1 MKRKIAER
9 NLVVVLFVFVIVLF
23 SFAQNDTQKL
33 KKELYTSTER
43 AIQKIAFLKDL
54 LPGK

>member
-1 MKRKIAER
+1 MKRNIAER

-33 KKELYTSTER
+33 KKELYTGTEK
-43 AIQKIAFLKDL
+43 AVQKIGFLKNL
-54 LPGK
+54 LPGN

>member
-1 MKRKIAER
+1 MKRNIAER

-33 KKELYTSTER
+33 KKELYTGTEK
-43 AIQKIAFLKDL
+43 AVQKIAFLKNL
-54 LPGK
+54 LPDD

>member
-1 MKRKIAER
+1 MKRNIAER

-33 KKELYTSTER
+33 KKELYTGTEK
-43 AIQKIAFLKDL
+43 AVQKIAFLKNL
-54 LPGK
+54 LPGN

>member
-33 KKELYTSTER
+33 KKELYTGTER
-43 AIQKIAFLKDL
+43 AIQKIAFLKNL

>member
-1 MKRKIAER
+1 MKRNIAER

-33 KKELYTSTER
+33 KKELYTSTEN
-43 AIQKIAFLKDL
+43 AVQKIAFLKNL
-54 LPGK
+54 LP

>member
-1 MKRKIAER
+1 MKRNIAER

-33 KKELYTSTER
+33 KKELYTGTES